1 MTERLHFLS
10 SFLYSL
16 EYYSFIVNLEIKVA
30 KFFFFKAVLDILG
43 PLHIPIHFRI
53 SLPSSIKFYLDFDW
67 NRIESKD

>member
-30 KFFFFKAVLDILG
+30 KFFFFKAVLDIQD
-43 PLHIPIHFRI
+43 PLYFYTYFRI
-53 SLPSSIKFYLDFDW
+53 ILLISMKEHAGIFIGIALNL
-67 NRIESKD
+67 